1 LTRLTTT
8 REWGPLWSA
17 DGSHVLFMQADGMG
31 RVRLDGS
38 APIERLHDTL
48 AYPHTVTPD
57 GRAVLFQKPGQA
69 TGSDIWIMSL
79 AEDRSAR
86 PLLNSPANEAWAELS
101 PDGKWLAYGADW
113 SGRFEVYIQPFPGPR
128 PREQV
133 SFGGGDSPLWS
144 RSGRELFFLT
154 PGDAPG
160 TVRMNAVEVTIGTA
174 FTSGKPRVLF
184 QGRFGRTGGPTAYD
198 VSPDGRR
205 FLTIEYLDPAKQ
217 QSHGCVWS
225 SIGPKSFAARKP

>member
-1 LTRLTTT
+1 
-8 REWGPLWSA
+8 
-17 DGSHVLFMQADGMG
+17 
-31 RVRLDGS
+31 
-38 APIERLHDTL
+38 
-48 AYPHTVTPD
+48 
-57 GRAVLFQKPGQA
+57 
-69 TGSDIWIMSL
+69 MSL
-79 AEDRSAR
+79 AGDRTAR

-113 SGRFEVYIQPFPGPR
+113 SGRFEVYVQPFPGPG

-160 TVRMNAVEVTIGTA
+160 TVRMNAVDVTIGTA

-205 FLTIEYLDPAKQ
+205 FLTVEHLVRQ
-217 QSHGCVWS
+217 RNQSRGCVWS
-225 SIGPKSFAARKP
+225 SIGSKRFAAPKR